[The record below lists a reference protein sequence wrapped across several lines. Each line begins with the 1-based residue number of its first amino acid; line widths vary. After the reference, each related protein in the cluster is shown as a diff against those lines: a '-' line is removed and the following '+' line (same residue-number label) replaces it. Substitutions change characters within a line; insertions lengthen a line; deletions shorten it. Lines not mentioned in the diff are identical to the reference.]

1 MERVLYQFPISHYC
15 EKARWVLDYKE
26 LPYRIY
32 NQLPGPH
39 AFVNRLRTGR
49 TTVPILVEDG
59 KAIRGSH
66 AIALHLEAANASK
79 RLLPETPE
87 ARARLDELV
96 RYFDYTVGPAVR
108 RYAYGF
114 ITARP
119 ELFNQMFYGEYQGAW
134 RKIGQ
139 LMSAPIRMTI
149 AKMYDVKSASARGI
163 PDTLRAAADQ
173 IERDLE
179 NGSGYLLEGRFTLAD
194 VTVASLLGP
203 MIGPPG
209 SPWNV
214 DLPVQELQSLRA
226 ELSARPVGRYIT
238 RIYASRNAAPTSSRK
253 AS

>member
-15 EKARWVLDYKE
+15 EKARWALDYKE

-39 AFVNRLRTGR
+39 AFVNRIRTGR
-49 TTVPILVEDG
+49 TTVPFLFEDG
-59 KAIRGSH
+59 TAIRGCH
-66 AIALHLEAANASK
+66 AIALHADAANGSK

-96 RYFDYTVGPAVR
+96 RYFDHTVGPAVR

-119 ELFNQMFYGEYQGAW
+119 ALFNRIFFGAYEGPW
-134 RKIGQ
+134 RKLGE
-139 LMSAPIRMTI
+139 LMSAPVRMTI
-149 AKMYDVKSASARGI
+149 AKMYDVKSASAREI
-163 PDTLRAAADQ
+163 PDLLRTASDRV
-173 IERDLE
+173 ERDLE
-179 NGSGYLLEGRFTLAD
+179 GGSGYLLEGRFTLAD
-194 VTVASLLGP
+194 LTVASLLGP

-214 DLPVQELQSLRA
+214 DLGVPELESLRA
-226 ELSARPVGRYIT
+226 ELSARPVGHYIT
-238 RIYASRNAAPTSSRK
+238 RMYASRNAAPTGSRQT
-253 AS
+253 S

>member
-15 EKARWVLDYKE
+15 EKVRWVLDYKE
-26 LPYRIY
+26 LPYRIH

-39 AFVNRLRTGR
+39 AFVNRARTGR

-59 KAIRGSH
+59 HAIRGSH
-66 AIALHLEAANASK
+66 AIALHLESRNDSK
-79 RLLPETPE
+79 RLLPETAE
-87 ARARLDELV
+87 ARARLDALV
-96 RYFDYTVGPAVR
+96 RHFDYTVGPAVR

-119 ELFNQMFYGEYQGAW
+119 EMFNQIFFGEYQGPW
-134 RKIGQ
+134 RTLGQ
-139 LMSAPIRMTI
+139 FMSAPIRAAI
-149 AKMYDVKSASARGI
+149 AKMYDVKSASAREI
-163 PDTLRAAADQ
+163 PDLLRSAADRV
-173 IERDLE
+173 ERDLE
-179 NGSGYLLEGRFTLAD
+179 GGSGYLLEGRFTLAD

-214 DLPVQELQSLRA
+214 DLAVPELQSLRS

-238 RIYASRNAAPTSSRK
+238 RLYASRNAAPASSRQ